1 MKSKKL
7 TQVQR
12 IGQLEKTISK
22 IYLILMEYNRNVAE
36 LKKKI
41 DDKDKAE

>member
-1 MKSKKL
+1 MKAKKL

-41 DDKDKAE
+41 DDNDKAQ

>member
-1 MKSKKL
+1 MKKKKL

-41 DDKDKAE
+41 DDNDKAK

>member
-1 MKSKKL
+1 MKKKKL

-41 DDKDKAE
+41 DDNDKAE